1 MEDPLYLYKSILQWI
16 SLPSLFPFGGDV
28 LKEKFKMWRKIYNY
42 RQMGRQTQI
51 NKNSFHLLLC
61 RWAKH
66 FFQPFRGSVC
76 QNGTRLNLRT
86 IPTKLPC
93 GFKRDYIRE
102 RPFNLGGGYGF
113 FLKIYSDSQ
122 CCWKKY
128 SDFGGRKRKS
138 DSELLSY
145 NLML

>member
-102 RPFNLGGGYGF
+102 RPFNLGGGLWF
-113 FLKIYSDSQ
+113 FSKNIFWFPMLLKKIFWFW
-122 CCWKKY
+122 WKKKKIL
-128 SDFGGRKRKS
+128 FRIIVI
-138 DSELLSY
+138 
-145 NLML
+145 